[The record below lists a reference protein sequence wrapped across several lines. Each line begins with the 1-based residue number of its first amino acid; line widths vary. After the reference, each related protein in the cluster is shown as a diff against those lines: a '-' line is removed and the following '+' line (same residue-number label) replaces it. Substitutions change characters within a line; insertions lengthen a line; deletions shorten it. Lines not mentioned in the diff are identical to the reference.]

1 MAISGI
7 PASAATGEI
16 ERVPAQSRPV
26 GPAATPALQSSSGL
40 IGRPGTPP
48 DATPRRQALPGRAP
62 ASAVPRSGDGASPS
76 KVSLADL
83 FRMDDEQERW
93 MLERRGGGRF
103 DNDQDKGLMSRAAA
117 DEAAAQAQPLGP
129 AGHAASST
137 LPRAPAKRVRFA
149 ASAGLQ
155 GTPASGSG
163 VASMASASAQQER
176 AEKALRKE
184 AVFTLNSAVGRL
196 QALAIQDPER
206 ARQAIE
212 KRVLPAEVMG
222 ESLGP
227 EFTREVLDLH
237 AMYEKVETKAAA
249 GRRSLGVEE
258 TFGRAALGIAEVK
271 QNVLNRAATMAE
283 MGMAPPTPE
292 LRELNPDQLKKVSDA
307 LKGRG
312 RALQRMNERALR
324 ASPKTLMDKMRRA
337 VQHGPRALEGSRHRD
352 FVALVDR
359 DISALV
365 AKLNIE
371 PRHAAW
377 LLQRAVHGGQMGA
390 DSLRPQDRALL
401 LEVLAAKASKPDG
414 R

>member
-1 MAISGI
+1 
-7 PASAATGEI
+7 
-16 ERVPAQSRPV
+16 
-26 GPAATPALQSSSGL
+26 
-40 IGRPGTPP
+40 
-48 DATPRRQALPGRAP
+48 
-62 ASAVPRSGDGASPS
+62 
-76 KVSLADL
+76 
-83 FRMDDEQERW
+83 
-93 MLERRGGGRF
+93 
-103 DNDQDKGLMSRAAA
+103 
-117 DEAAAQAQPLGP
+117 
-129 AGHAASST
+129 
-137 LPRAPAKRVRFA
+137 
-149 ASAGLQ
+149 
-155 GTPASGSG
+155 
-163 VASMASASAQQER
+163 MASASAQQER

-196 QALAIQDPER
+196 QALAIQDPDR